1 MKKVVG
7 YVIVFVFAVSFG
19 YAQEELAPLV
29 IPEVEETQIM
39 FKKTVWRRMDMHERQ
54 NRPFFSLNGE
64 ISRLLIEAVN
74 EGLLTPYRSDSCINF
89 MPDIIFISNISVE
102 REQNPFVGG
111 GFNSGG
117 FDSFDDD
124 DSSADASDSQE
135 DTEQALQEAIPE
147 DLFSVL
153 YIKEDL
159 IFDRN
164 RSRMYYYI
172 HSLSIAL
179 PRDAGSIYNPAGFER
194 KVAHFRY
201 DDVMALFRGPYAD
214 RAKYY
219 NRNNSG
225 NYMNMSDAFELRLF
239 HAPVVKIWNP
249 QDLDIRQQYADLQ
262 AKDPLSV
269 IVIQQKYEYD
279 LMEYE
284 SELWEY

>member
-1 MKKVVG
+1 MRKLG
-7 YVIVFVFAVSFG
+7 YVIVFSLAISFG
-19 YAQEELAPLV
+19 YAQEELSPL
-29 IPEVEETQIM
+29 IKPEVDQTQVM
-39 FKKTVWRRMDMHERQ
+39 FKKSVWRRMDMKEKQ

-64 ISRLLIEAVN
+64 VSRLLIQAVD

-117 FDSFDDD
+117 FDSFGD
-124 DSSADASDSQE
+124 DSSADEATE
-135 DTEQALQEAIPE
+135 EQADEARQEAIPE
-147 DLFSVL
+147 EYFSVL
-153 YIKEDL
+153 YIKEDV

-164 RSRMYYYI
+164 RSRMYNYI
-172 HSLSIAL
+172 RSLSIAL
-179 PRDAGSIYNPAGFER
+179 PREAGSLYNPAGFER

-201 DDVMALFRGPYAD
+201 DDVVALFRGPYAD
-214 RAKYY
+214 KAKYY
-219 NRNNSG
+219 NNNNSG
-225 NYMNMSDAFELRLF
+225 QHMNMSDAFELRLF
-239 HAPVVKIWNP
+239 SAPIIKLSNA
-249 QDLDIRQQYADLQ
+249 QDLDIRQLYADEM
-262 AKDPLSV
+262 ANDPMSV

>member
-1 MKKVVG
+1 MKKLG
-7 YVIVFVFAVSFG
+7 YVIVFSLSLTFG

-29 IPEVEETQIM
+29 KAEVEETQVM
-39 FKKTVWRRMDMHERQ
+39 FKKTVWRRMNLKQKQ

-64 ISRLLIEAVN
+64 VPRLLIQAVD

-89 MPDIIFISNISVE
+89 MPDIIFVSNISVE

-117 FDSFDDD
+117 FDSFGDE
-124 DSSADASDSQE
+124 SSSTEEAGESADEAR
-135 DTEQALQEAIPE
+135 QEAIPE

-153 YIKEDL
+153 RIKEDV

-164 RSRMYYYI
+164 RSRMYHYI
-172 HSLSIAL
+172 RTLSIWL
-179 PRDAGSIYNPAGFER
+179 PREAGSLYNPAGFE
-194 KVAHFRY
+194 KPIAHFRY
-201 DDVMALFRGPYAD
+201 DDVVALFRGPYAD
-214 RAKYY
+214 KAKYY
-219 NRNNSG
+219 NNNNSG
-225 NYMNMSDAFELRLF
+225 QHMNMSDAFELRLF
-239 HAPVVKIWNP
+239 NAPIVKMSNAR
-249 QDLDIRQQYADLQ
+249 DLDIRQIYADEM
-262 AKDPLSV
+262 AKDPLNV

>member
-1 MKKVVG
+1 MKNLG
-7 YVIVFVFAVSFG
+7 YVIVFSLSLTCGF
-19 YAQEELAPLV
+19 AQEELAPLV
-29 IPEVEETQIM
+29 KPEVDETQVM
-39 FKKTVWRRMDMHERQ
+39 FKKTIWRRMNLKEKQ
-54 NRPFFSLNGE
+54 NRPFYSLNGE
-64 ISRLLIEAVN
+64 IPRLLIQAVD

-124 DSSADASDSQE
+124 SSTDSEEQSDDE
-135 DTEQALQEAIPE
+135 VRQEAIPE

-153 YIKEDL
+153 YIKEDV

-164 RSRMYYYI
+164 RSRMYNYI
-172 HSLSIAL
+172 RALSLYL
-179 PRDAGSIYNPAGFER
+179 PRDAGSEYNPAGFE
-194 KVAHFRY
+194 KEIAHFRY
-201 DDVMALFRGPYAD
+201 DDVIALFRGPYAD
-214 RAKYY
+214 KAKYY
-219 NRNNSG
+219 NGNNTG
-225 NYMNMSDAFELRLF
+225 QHMNMSDAFELRLF
-239 HAPVVKIWNP
+239 NAPIIKISNP
-249 QDLDIRQQYADLQ
+249 QDLDIRQQYAEQQ
-262 AKDPLSV
+262 ASDPMSV

>member
-1 MKKVVG
+1 MKKLG
-7 YVIVFVFAVSFG
+7 YVVVFALAVSFG

-29 IPEVEETQIM
+29 KPEVDETQIM
-39 FKKTVWRRMDMHERQ
+39 FKKTVWRRMDLEEKQ

-64 ISRLLIEAVN
+64 ISRLLIEAVD

-102 REQNPFVGG
+102 RDQNPFVGG
-111 GFNSGG
+111 GFSSGG
-117 FDSFDDD
+117 FDSFGDE
-124 DSSADASDSQE
+124 SSGDEAEEQ
-135 DTEQALQEAIPE
+135 TEEARQEAIPE
-147 DLFSVL
+147 NVFSVL
-153 YIKEDL
+153 YLKEDV

-164 RSRMYYYI
+164 RSRMYNYI
-172 HSLSIAL
+172 RSLSLAL
-179 PRDAGSIYNPAGFER
+179 PRDAGSEYNPAGFEK

-201 DDVMALFRGPYAD
+201 DDVIALFRGPYAD

-219 NRNNSG
+219 NRQNSG
-225 NYMNMSDAFELRLF
+225 KHMNMSDAFELRLF
-239 HAPVVKIWNP
+239 NAPITKISNP
-249 QDLDIRQQYADLQ
+249 QDLDIRQLYQDEQ

>member
-1 MKKVVG
+1 MKKIG
-7 YVIVFVFAVSFG
+7 YVIVFMLAVSAG

-29 IPEVEETQIM
+29 KPEVDEAQIM
-39 FKKTVWRRMDMHERQ
+39 FKKTVWRRMDLEEKQ
-54 NRPFFSLNGE
+54 NKPFFSLNGE
-64 ISRLLIEAVN
+64 ISRLLIEAVD

-89 MPDIIFISNISVE
+89 MPDIIFVSNVSVE

-117 FDSFDDD
+117 FDSFGDDG
-124 DSSADASDSQE
+124 ADEAEEQSDE
-135 DTEQALQEAIPE
+135 TRQEAIPE

-153 YIKEDL
+153 YLKEDL

-164 RSRMYYYI
+164 RSRMYNYI
-172 HSLSIAL
+172 RSVSLAL
-179 PRDAGSIYNPAGFER
+179 PRDAGSDYNPAGFER

-201 DDVMALFRGPYAD
+201 DDIVALFRGPYAD
-214 RAKYY
+214 RAIYY
-219 NRNNSG
+219 NRNNVG
-225 NYMNMSDAFELRLF
+225 KHMNMSDAFELRLF
-239 HAPVVKIWNP
+239 NAPIVKVSNP
-249 QDLDIRQQYADLQ
+249 KDLDIRQIYSDKMAE
-262 AKDPLSV
+262 DPLSV

>member
-1 MKKVVG
+1 MKKLG
-7 YVIVFVFAVSFG
+7 YVIVFGLSLSFG

-29 IPEVEETQIM
+29 KPEVDETQVM
-39 FKKTVWRRMDMHERQ
+39 FRKTVWRRMDMKEKQ

-64 ISRLLIEAVN
+64 VSRLLIQAVD

-89 MPDIIFISNISVE
+89 MPDIIFVSNISVE
-102 REQNPFVGG
+102 REENPFVGG

-117 FDSFDDD
+117 FDSFGD
-124 DSSADASDSQE
+124 DSSADEASESQGE
-135 DTEQALQEAIPE
+135 EARQESIPE

-153 YIKEDL
+153 YLKEDV

-164 RSRMYYYI
+164 RSRMYNYI
-172 HSLSIAL
+172 RSMSLAL
-179 PRDAGSIYNPAGFER
+179 PRNAGSLYNPAGFEK

-201 DDVMALFRGPYAD
+201 DDVVALFRGPYAD
-214 RAKYY
+214 KAKYY
-219 NRNNSG
+219 NNLNPAQS
-225 NYMNMSDAFELRLF
+225 MNMSDAFELRLF
-239 HAPVVKIWNP
+239 NAPIVKVSNA
-249 QDLDIRQQYADLQ
+249 QDLDIRQIYADEM
-262 AKDPLSV
+262 AKDPLNV

>member
-1 MKKVVG
+1 MKKLG
-7 YVIVFVFAVSFG
+7 YVIVFSLSLTFG
-19 YAQEELAPLV
+19 FAQEELAPLV
-29 IPEVEETQIM
+29 KPEVEESQVM
-39 FKKTVWRRMDMHERQ
+39 FKKTVWRRMDLEEKQ

-64 ISRLLIEAVN
+64 VSRLLIEAVD

-89 MPDIIFISNISVE
+89 MPDIIFVSNISVE

-117 FDSFDDD
+117 FDSFGDESTDDAA
-124 DSSADASDSQE
+124 AD
-135 DTEQALQEAIPE
+135 EQGEEARQEAIPE
-147 DLFSVL
+147 NYFSVL
-153 YIKEDL
+153 YIKEDV

-172 HSLSIAL
+172 RSLSIAL
-179 PRDAGSIYNPAGFER
+179 PRDAGSLYNPAGFEK

-201 DDVMALFRGPYAD
+201 DDVVALFRGPYAD
-214 RAKYY
+214 KAIYF
-219 NRNNSG
+219 NRQNPG
-225 NYMNMSDAFELRLF
+225 QHINMSDAFELRLF
-239 HAPVVKIWNP
+239 NAPIVKVSNP
-249 QDLDIRQQYADLQ
+249 QDLDIRQLYADEM
-262 AKDPLSV
+262 AEDPLKV

>member
-1 MKKVVG
+1 MKKLG
-7 YVIVFVFAVSFG
+7 YVIVFALAVSFG

-29 IPEVEETQIM
+29 KPEVQEAQVM
-39 FKKTVWRRMDMHERQ
+39 FKKTVWRRMDMKEKQ

-64 ISRLLIEAVN
+64 VSRLLIEAVD

-89 MPDIIFISNISVE
+89 MPDIIFVSNVSVE

-117 FDSFDDD
+117 FDSFGD
-124 DSSADASDSQE
+124 DSSADAATE
-135 DTEQALQEAIPE
+135 EQADETRQEAIPE
-147 DLFSVL
+147 NLFSVL
-153 YIKEDL
+153 YLKEDV

-164 RSRMYYYI
+164 RSRMYNYI
-172 HSLSIAL
+172 RSISIAL
-179 PRDAGSIYNPAGFER
+179 PRDAGSLYNPAGFER

-201 DDVMALFRGPYAD
+201 DDVVALFRGPYAD

-219 NRNNSG
+219 NRQNSG
-225 NYMNMSDAFELRLF
+225 KHMNMSDAFELRLF
-239 HAPVVKIWNP
+239 NAPIVKISNP
-249 QDLDIRQQYADLQ
+249 QDLDIRQLYSDQMAE
-262 AKDPLSV
+262 DPMSV

>member
-1 MKKVVG
+1 MKKIG
-7 YVIVFVFAVSFG
+7 YVVVFALAVSFG

-29 IPEVEETQIM
+29 KPEVDETQVM
-39 FKKTVWRRMDMHERQ
+39 FKKTVWRRMDMGEKQ

-64 ISRLLIEAVN
+64 ISRLLIEAVD

-89 MPDIIFISNISVE
+89 MPDIIFVSNISVE
-102 REQNPFVGG
+102 RDQNPFVGG

-117 FDSFDDD
+117 FDSFGD
-124 DSSADASDSQE
+124 DSSTDEVAE
-135 DTEQALQEAIPE
+135 DGDQARQEAIPE

-153 YIKEDL
+153 YIREDV

-164 RSRMYYYI
+164 RSRMYNYI
-172 HSLSIAL
+172 RSLSIAL
-179 PRDAGSIYNPAGFER
+179 PRDAGSLYNEAGFER
-194 KVAHFRY
+194 VVAHFRY
-201 DDVMALFRGPYAD
+201 DDVIELFRGPYAD

-219 NRNNSG
+219 NANNSG
-225 NYMNMSDAFELRLF
+225 KHMNMSDAFELRLF
-239 HAPVVKIWNP
+239 NAPIIKISNP
-249 QDLDIRQQYADLQ
+249 QDLDIRQLYADQ
-262 AKDPLSV
+262 AAIDPMSV